1 MWLRSFVFFFGKD
14 VHFDDGLELVWN
26 WFAFFSYSYFPS
38 PLFFF
43 FFSSLLVHICFCFPP
58 SRPLSHWK
66 VPDEVTGPMHV
77 LYHSSFFFFFSLP
90 MI

>member
-43 FFSSLLVHICFCFPP
+43 FFFLSTCSYLLLFSPITTIE
-58 SRPLSHWK
+58 PLEGTRRSHW
-66 VPDEVTGPMHV
+66 PYACSIP
-77 LYHSSFFFFFSLP
+77 
-90 MI
+90 

>member
-43 FFSSLLVHICFCFPP
+43 FFPLYLFIFASVFP
-58 SRPLSHWK
+58 HH
-66 VPDEVTGPMHV
+66 DH
-77 LYHSSFFFFFSLP
+77 
-90 MI
+90 